1 MRQVLLS
8 KLWLRANVA
17 LPIMPR
23 VCQALQMLRVRFR
36 GSIDMARLI
45 ARIRIMPADAE
56 SNLDTVVHSIKSS
69 MPEGFEM
76 KGHAMEPIAFGL
88 KAIVGDF
95 LLDDAEGQMDRLEET
110 IKNVEGVGEID
121 VMNISRQSVKMK

>member
-1 MRQVLLS
+1 
-8 KLWLRANVA
+8 
-17 LPIMPR
+17 
-23 VCQALQMLRVRFR
+23 
-36 GSIDMARLI
+36 MARLI

-56 SNLDTVVHSIKSS
+56 SNLDSVVSSIKSS
-69 MPEGFEM
+69 MPEGMEM

-95 LLDDAEGQMDRLEET
+95 ILEDAEGQMDRLEET
-110 IKNVEGVGEID
+110 IKGVEGVGEID